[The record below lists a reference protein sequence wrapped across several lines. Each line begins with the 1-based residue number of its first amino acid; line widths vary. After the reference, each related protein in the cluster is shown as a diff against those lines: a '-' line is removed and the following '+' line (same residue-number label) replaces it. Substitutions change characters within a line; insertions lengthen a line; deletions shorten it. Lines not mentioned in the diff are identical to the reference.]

1 MRPGKRKKKL
11 YEQIKRDSADAK
23 KRMDSSVEAY
33 IWCVLCALALLCAS
47 LFTGCASTLATEN
60 SDPYTPDDVI
70 AMTEEAFSSCRPR
83 LVLVETQ
90 TEKEKPF
97 ERRIYTLRD
106 TANDFTFS
114 AHAVVRRPELPRPGA
129 ERDTD
134 AFFAYAEGYAAH
146 LNAEI
151 GRVAEEYGFRAATT
165 EEAKT
170 LIHSSI
176 KRKHLE
182 RELPLFDEGDF
193 IFVTDGAQGAD
204 MAAVCRKLHA
214 LYRPNGDSAV
224 LSALYGRKITFY
236 YLPPNETDLTQA
248 VFAAFFTLKGPNDW
262 AATLADNPGSSS
274 SETNPTVMEKNLA
287 HYFGICLRSAQDQ
300 AAQRRAAAAK

>member
-1 MRPGKRKKKL
+1 MHFKK
-11 YEQIKRDSADAK
+11 EGSMAGFR
-23 KRMDSSVEAY
+23 Y
-33 IWCVLCALALLCAS
+33 IRGCGTLALLCGALLS
-47 LFTGCASTLATEN
+47 GCASTLATEG

-90 TEKEKPF
+90 VEKKKPF

-114 AHAVVRRPELPRPGA
+114 AHAVVHRPELPRPGA

-151 GRVAEEYGFRAATT
+151 GQTAAAYGFRTATA
-165 EEAKT
+165 EEAEV
-170 LIHSSI
+170 LIHSGAQ
-176 KRKHLE
+176 RKHLE
-182 RELPLFDEGDF
+182 REVSLFDEGDF
-193 IFVTDGAQGAD
+193 IFVTDGTQGAD
-204 MAAVCRKLHA
+204 MAAICRKLHA
-214 LYRPNGDSAV
+214 LYRPNGDGAV

-236 YLPPNETDLTQA
+236 YLPPNETDLT
-248 VFAAFFTLKGPNDW
+248 
-262 AATLADNPGSSS
+262 
-274 SETNPTVMEKNLA
+274 
-287 HYFGICLRSAQDQ
+287 
-300 AAQRRAAAAK
+300 

>member
-1 MRPGKRKKKL
+1 MLEKGTAMIKQRKSL
-11 YEQIKRDSADAK
+11 R
-23 KRMDSSVEAY
+23 
-33 IWCVLCALALLCAS
+33 IWAALALLCGTLLS
-47 LFTGCASTLATEN
+47 GCASTLATEG

-70 AMTEEAFSSCRPR
+70 VMTEEAFSSCRPR

-90 TEKEKPF
+90 VEKEKPF

-106 TANDFTFS
+106 TANDFIFS

-151 GRVAEEYGFRAATT
+151 GQMTAAYGFRTATA
-165 EEAKT
+165 EEAEV
-170 LIHSSI
+170 LIHSGA

-182 RELPLFDEGDF
+182 REVPLFDEGDF

-214 LYRPNGDSAV
+214 LYRPNGDGAV

-236 YLPPNETDLTQA
+236 YLPPNETDRTRA
-248 VFAAFFTLKGPNDW
+248 VFVAFFTLKGANDW

-274 SETNPTVMEKNLA
+274 NEKDVAALEQNLA
-287 HYFGICLRSAQDQ
+287 RYFGSCLRSAH
-300 AAQRRAAAAK
+300 

>member
-1 MRPGKRKKKL
+1 MLEKGTAMIKQRKSL
-11 YEQIKRDSADAK
+11 R
-23 KRMDSSVEAY
+23 
-33 IWCVLCALALLCAS
+33 IWAALALLCGALLS
-47 LFTGCASTLATEN
+47 GCSSTLATEG

-70 AMTEEAFSSCRPR
+70 AMTEKAFSSCRPR

-90 TEKEKPF
+90 VEKEKPF

-106 TANDFTFS
+106 TANDFIFS

-165 EEAKT
+165 EEAET
-170 LIHSSI
+170 LIHSGI

-182 RELPLFDEGDF
+182 QELPLFDEGDF

-214 LYRPNGDSAV
+214 LYHPNGDSAV

-248 VFAAFFTLKGPNDW
+248 IFAAFFTLKGPNDW

-287 HYFGICLRSAQDQ
+287 HYFGACLRSAQDQ

>member
-1 MRPGKRKKKL
+1 MLEKGTAMIKQRKSL
-11 YEQIKRDSADAK
+11 R
-23 KRMDSSVEAY
+23 
-33 IWCVLCALALLCAS
+33 IWAALALLCGALLS
-47 LFTGCASTLATEN
+47 GCTSTLATEG

-70 AMTEEAFSSCRPR
+70 AMTEKAFSSCRPR

-90 TEKEKPF
+90 VEKEKPF

-106 TANDFTFS
+106 TANDFIFS

-236 YLPPNETDLTQA
+236 YLPLNETDLTQA

-274 SETNPTVMEKNLA
+274 SEKDVAALEQNLA
-287 HYFGICLRSAQDQ
+287 RYFDSCLHSAH
-300 AAQRRAAAAK
+300 

>member
-1 MRPGKRKKKL
+1 MAGFR
-11 YEQIKRDSADAK
+11 
-23 KRMDSSVEAY
+23 Y
-33 IWCVLCALALLCAS
+33 IRGWGMLAALCAS
-47 LFTGCASTLATEN
+47 LLTGCSSTLATEG
-60 SDPYTPDDVI
+60 SDPYTADDVI
-70 AMTEEAFSSCRPR
+70 GMVEKEFASCKPQ
-83 LVLVETQ
+83 LVLQEMQV
-90 TEKEKPF
+90 EKEKPF

-106 TANDFTFS
+106 TANDFIFS

-204 MAAVCRKLHA
+204 MAAGCRKLPA

>member
-1 MRPGKRKKKL
+1 MLEKGTAMIKQRKSL
-11 YEQIKRDSADAK
+11 R
-23 KRMDSSVEAY
+23 
-33 IWCVLCALALLCAS
+33 IWAALALLCGALLS
-47 LFTGCASTLATEN
+47 GCTSTLATEG
-60 SDPYTPDDVI
+60 SDPHTPDDVI
-70 AMTEEAFSSCRPR
+70 AMTEKAFSSCRPR

-90 TEKEKPF
+90 VEKEKPF

-106 TANDFTFS
+106 TANDFIFS

>member
-1 MRPGKRKKKL
+1 MHFKK
-11 YEQIKRDSADAK
+11 EGSMAGFR
-23 KRMDSSVEAY
+23 Y
-33 IWCVLCALALLCAS
+33 IRGCGTLALLS
-47 LFTGCASTLATEN
+47 GCASTLATEG

-90 TEKEKPF
+90 VEKKKPF

-114 AHAVVRRPELPRPGA
+114 AHAVVHRPELPRPGA

-151 GRVAEEYGFRAATT
+151 GQTAAAYGFRTATA
-165 EEAKT
+165 EEAEV
-170 LIHSSI
+170 LIHSGAQ
-176 KRKHLE
+176 RKHLE
-182 RELPLFDEGDF
+182 REVSLFDEGDF
-193 IFVTDGAQGAD
+193 IFVTDGTQGAD
-204 MAAVCRKLHA
+204 MAAICRKLHA
-214 LYRPNGDSAV
+214 LYRPNGDGAV

-236 YLPPNETDLTQA
+236 YLPPNETDLT
-248 VFAAFFTLKGPNDW
+248 
-262 AATLADNPGSSS
+262 
-274 SETNPTVMEKNLA
+274 
-287 HYFGICLRSAQDQ
+287 
-300 AAQRRAAAAK
+300 

>member
-1 MRPGKRKKKL
+1 MKTYVRQMRPWG
-11 YEQIKRDSADAK
+11 I
-23 KRMDSSVEAY
+23 
-33 IWCVLCALALLCAS
+33 LALLCTALLS
-47 LFTGCASTLATEN
+47 GCSSTLATEG

-70 AMTEEAFSSCRPR
+70 AMTEETFSSCRPH

-90 TEKEKPF
+90 VEKEKPF

-134 AFFAYAEGYAAH
+134 ALFAYAEGYAAH

-165 EEAKT
+165 EEAET
-170 LIHSSI
+170 LIHSGI

-182 RELPLFDEGDF
+182 WELPLFDEGDF

-287 HYFGICLRSAQDQ
+287 HYFGTCLRSAQDQ